1 MPVHCT
7 LTHSYPYPVDP
18 ANAVSFTN
26 WRDFDAKVYFVRLST
41 IICRFGS
48 YLTLIFPLTA

>member
-26 WRDFDAKVYFVRLST
+26 WRDFDTKVYFVRLST